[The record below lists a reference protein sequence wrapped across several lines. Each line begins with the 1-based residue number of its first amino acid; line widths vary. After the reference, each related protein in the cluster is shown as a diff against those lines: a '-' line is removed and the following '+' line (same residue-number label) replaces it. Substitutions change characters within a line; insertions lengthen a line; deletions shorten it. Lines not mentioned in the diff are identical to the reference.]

1 MAHDVF
7 VSHSVK
13 DKAVAEK
20 IVARLEA
27 ESIRCW
33 VAPRDVVP
41 GADWGESIID
51 AIGSSRIMILIF
63 SRSANLSPQIKR
75 EVERAVDK
83 EVYMI
88 PFRVE
93 DIEPTK
99 ALEYFISTSQWMDAF
114 APPLEQHLDKLAYAV
129 KAILVRPPDV
139 AAGANKPVEPVRRD
153 ETPDQARDSARHS
166 PVWLKP
172 VTVVLG
178 LLILGAAAWYS
189 FGQKRVRLDE
199 RKGEQTPPLLAFSPS
214 AISTPRLADS
224 GPNQEKDNI
233 NRPEVANPLPN
244 ARVQPPSAAP
254 AISPTRQDLREE
266 STPQNEY
273 RPEEPSG
280 VVRRYYDSINRRD
293 LTQAYDCLSKGFKAR
308 STIEKFAQIFA
319 STQSIEIRTLQED
332 SRDDATAVVT
342 VSFMEVD
349 AENHSHEWKRRV
361 SLSKEGDAWRI
372 DRTQSTTR

>member
-114 APPLEQHLDKLAYAV
+114 ALPLEQHLDKLAYAV
-129 KAILVRPPDV
+129 KAILARPPDA
-139 AAGANKPVEPVRRD
+139 AAGANEPMEPVRRD
-153 ETPDQARDSARHS
+153 GISDQIRDSARHS
-166 PVWLKP
+166 PTWLRP
-172 VTVVLG
+172 VAVGVG

-189 FGQKRVRLDE
+189 FSQKRPRLSE
-199 RKGEQTPPLLAFSPS
+199 REGERAPPLNAFSPS
-214 AISTPRLADS
+214 AVSTPRLADS
-224 GPNQEKDNI
+224 GPNQEKNSL
-233 NRPEVANPLPN
+233 NRPEVANPSPD

-254 AISPTRQDLREE
+254 AISPTRQDLPEE
-266 STPQNEY
+266 SAAQNDY
-273 RPEEPSG
+273 RLEEPSG
-280 VVRRYYDSINRRD
+280 VVRRYYDSINRRN

-308 STIEKFAQIFA
+308 STIQKFAQIFD
-319 STQSIEIRTLQED
+319 STKSIEIQTLQED
-332 SRDDATAVVT
+332 SRDDVRAVVR
-342 VSFMEVD
+342 VSFIEVD
-349 AENHSHEWKRRV
+349 VENQSREWKRRV
-361 SLSKEGDAWRI
+361 FLVKEGDAWRI
-372 DRTQSTTR
+372 DKTQSTTP

>member
-114 APPLEQHLDKLAYAV
+114 APPLEQHLDKLASAV
-129 KAILVRPPDV
+129 KAILVRPPNV
-139 AAGANKPVEPVRRD
+139 ATGASKPVEPVWRD
-153 ETPDQARDSARHS
+153 EIPDQTRDSARHS
-166 PVWLKP
+166 PAWLRP
-172 VTVVLG
+172 GAVVVG
-178 LLILGAAAWYS
+178 LLILGIAAWYFLS
-189 FGQKRVRLDE
+189 QKRLRLSE
-199 RKGEQTPPLLAFSPS
+199 REGERAPPLGALSPP
-214 AISTPRLADS
+214 AVSTPRLADS
-224 GPNQEKDNI
+224 GPNQEKDNL
-233 NRPEVANPLPN
+233 NRPQVANPLPN

-254 AISPTRQDLREE
+254 AISPTRQDLPEE

-293 LTQAYDCLSKGFKAR
+293 LTQAYGCLSKGFKAR
-308 STIEKFAQIFA
+308 STREKFAQIFA
-319 STQSIEIRTLQED
+319 STQSIGIRTLQED
-332 SRDDATAVVT
+332 SRDDASAVVT
-342 VSFMEVD
+342 VSFTEVD
-349 AENHSHEWKRRV
+349 AENHSREWKRRV
-361 SLSKEGDAWRI
+361 SLVKEGDAWRI
-372 DRTQSTTR
+372 DGTQSTTR

>member
-139 AAGANKPVEPVRRD
+139 AAVANKPVEPVRRD
-153 ETPDQARDSARHS
+153 EIPDQTRDSARHS
-166 PVWLKP
+166 PAWLRP
-172 VTVVLG
+172 VAVGVG
-178 LLILGAAAWYS
+178 LLILGTAAWYS
-189 FGQKRVRLDE
+189 LSQKRLRLSE
-199 RKGEQTPPLLAFSPS
+199 REGERAPPLGALSPP
-214 AISTPRLADS
+214 AVSTPRLADS
-224 GPNQEKDNI
+224 GPNQEKDSL
-233 NRPEVANPLPN
+233 NRPEVANPPPN

-254 AISPTRQDLREE
+254 AISPTRQDLPEE

-273 RPEEPSG
+273 RPEQPSG

-293 LTQAYDCLSKGFKAR
+293 LIQAYNCLSKGFKAR
-308 STIEKFAQIFA
+308 STMEKFAQIFA

-332 SRDDATAVVT
+332 SRDDARAVVT
-342 VSFMEVD
+342 VLFMEVD

-361 SLSKEGDAWRI
+361 SLVKEGDAWRI
-372 DRTQSTTR
+372 DRTQSTTP